1 MNYFW
6 RSWFIFKLIET
17 CILPRSEKNE
27 RNLKKVSVSE
37 KKILL
42 RYRNWTL
49 VSVPDTES
57 WFGSTLYLWP
67 NLINT
72 IMLYI
77 PIGRSIVWN
86 VLQMS
91 IKLENSNIDNIAF
104 ISRWKRWSIQLVEKP
119 DPNKKQSVSNTYF
132 NEFFFSLE
140 ISVIGPFFSS
150 DSGFWKIITLQILK
164 WLLTLSNLTQISFL
178 LDWLNMKH

>member
-119 DPNKKQSVSNTYF
+119 DPDKKQSVSNTYF
-132 NEFFFSLE
+132 NEFFFSWNLGYW
-140 ISVIGPFFSS
+140 SLFFQ
-150 DSGFWKIITLQILK
+150 W
-164 WLLTLSNLTQISFL
+164 
-178 LDWLNMKH
+178 